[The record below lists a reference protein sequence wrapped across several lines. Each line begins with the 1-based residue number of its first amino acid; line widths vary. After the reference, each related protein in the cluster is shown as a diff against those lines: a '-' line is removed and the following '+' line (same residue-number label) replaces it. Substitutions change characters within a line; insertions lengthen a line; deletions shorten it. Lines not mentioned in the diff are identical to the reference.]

1 MPRKESD
8 FNEFERRPPGDEG
21 AHLAIPEA
29 GRTYFPG
36 TTIPAL
42 GARFVQRSDGLIV
55 PESVARSAQPID
67 LIQAYVT
74 YSEVFGYLPNPDYVT
89 DALSAL
95 PRDDFVRGCAA
106 LLAMYEKLGASRSA
120 IDRELMDLWF
130 REPALGTIRVL
141 LDDHS
146 TLVAPQ
152 TLLLLMQFALLRSP
166 TVPSADHHPQPLP
179 ALILALQE
187 GLGSGGDEDEV
198 VFTGDPHSALFRWV
212 VASHDFGAIRDEAT
226 TIAHHHQR
234 WVRLARDHA
243 IVSGSVDLYE
253 AFRDATDVDKDDFTA
268 VALAIWA
275 HCETHD
281 SYPIAATALDTF
293 NMQREVVDR
302 ALSLVARTAD
312 EFRRLILSTP
322 REFRTEWSF
331 DVLRRYP
338 LLRMDNGDI
347 LVLSKR
353 LLIERVYGWL
363 PIFDLTDGLKAKKRK
378 TDAERAERWL
388 RHLCE
393 ADALAGLAN
402 LAGPSRFFGESSIQL
417 AFGTAVQNAD
427 AAIEYAD
434 AWVVFEIGTHQLTR
448 ATVVAA
454 KPEALESDLRL
465 ACN

>member
-1 MPRKESD
+1 
-8 FNEFERRPPGDEG
+8 
-21 AHLAIPEA
+21 
-29 GRTYFPG
+29 
-36 TTIPAL
+36 
-42 GARFVQRSDGLIV
+42 
-55 PESVARSAQPID
+55 
-67 LIQAYVT
+67 
-74 YSEVFGYLPNPDYVT
+74 
-89 DALSAL
+89 
-95 PRDDFVRGCAA
+95 
-106 LLAMYEKLGASRSA
+106 
-120 IDRELMDLWF
+120 
-130 REPALGTIRVL
+130 
-141 LDDHS
+141 
-146 TLVAPQ
+146 
-152 TLLLLMQFALLRSP
+152 
-166 TVPSADHHPQPLP
+166 
-179 ALILALQE
+179 
-187 GLGSGGDEDEV
+187 
-198 VFTGDPHSALFRWV
+198 
-212 VASHDFGAIRDEAT
+212 
-226 TIAHHHQR
+226 
-234 WVRLARDHA
+234 
-243 IVSGSVDLYE
+243 
-253 AFRDATDVDKDDFTA
+253 
-268 VALAIWA
+268 
-275 HCETHD
+275 
-281 SYPIAATALDTF
+281 
-293 NMQREVVDR
+293 MQREVVDR

-378 TDAERAERWL
+378 TDAERAVRWL

-465 ACN
+465 GIDDKAAQLDATIRELIADESRLTTQAPRGRRRYVPVLVLTEGFPVNPMTMTAVRERLRVAGLFADARIGPLHIIDQEELDMAEAIAEERGPSLLQLFEDHERSNLADSGFKNWLILERGRGIGPRRPKRLEAVRAEAWQPALDRLRKQTEEHENSA